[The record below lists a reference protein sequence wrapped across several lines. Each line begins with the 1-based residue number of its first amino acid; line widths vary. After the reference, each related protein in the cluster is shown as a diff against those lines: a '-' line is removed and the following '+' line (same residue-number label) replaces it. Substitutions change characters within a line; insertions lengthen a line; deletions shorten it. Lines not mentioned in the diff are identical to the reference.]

1 MAQPR
6 SQGFSLKQMGGENPW
21 GRGWT
26 TVDCRYYGH
35 PRRAGGG
42 DLVSLIAGYERKTK
56 FLCTCKSHRH
66 CSFNNYLRILAMDRK
81 RLKIR
86 L

>member
-35 PRRAGGG
+35 PRGGG
-42 DLVSLIAGYERKTK
+42 GGRFSVLNSGVREKNKISLY
-56 FLCTCKSHRH
+56 
-66 CSFNNYLRILAMDRK
+66 M
-81 RLKIR
+81 
-86 L
+86 